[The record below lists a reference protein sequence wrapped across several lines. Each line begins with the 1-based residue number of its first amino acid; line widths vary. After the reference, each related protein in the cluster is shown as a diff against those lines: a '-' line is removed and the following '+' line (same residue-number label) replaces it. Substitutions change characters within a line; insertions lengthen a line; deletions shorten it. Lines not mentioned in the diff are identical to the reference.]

1 MVERAIFELDR
12 APLQVA
18 IDVTIA
24 EITLKDDL
32 QYGVQYFLQNYRA
45 PTRPGRGATESSSI
59 GFGASDPLKRLIPGA
74 NFVLGTNDDPK
85 IVLSALKT
93 VTDVKVLSAP
103 ALVVLDNQPAILQVG
118 DQVPIITQQAT
129 AVITPGAPT
138 VNSIERHD
146 TGVILKVIPRVNAN
160 GVVNLDVSQ
169 EVSAV
174 ATNDPSLGPTISQR
188 KVQSTVA
195 VASGQTV
202 LLGGLISSNQ
212 NNTRNGIPILSDLKG
227 VGDLFATTEKKNERT
242 ELIVFIRPQIIRNGT
257 DAQLVAE
264 ELRSKLQTLAR
275 GASRPDRNDSKSIFR
290 DR

>member
-1 MVERAIFELDR
+1 MGQRASFELAR

-32 QYGVQYFLQNYRA
+32 QYGVQYYLQNYRA
-45 PTRPGRGATESSSI
+45 PTRRGRGATESSSI
-59 GFGASDPLKRLIPGA
+59 GFGLGDPLARAFPGA

-103 ALVVLDNQPAILQVG
+103 SLVVLDNQPAVLQVG

-129 AVITPGAPT
+129 NVTTASPAL

-174 ATNDPSLGPTISQR
+174 ATNDPALGPTISQR
-188 KVQSTVA
+188 KVQSSVA

-227 VGDLFATTEKKNERT
+227 VGDLFAQTEKKNERT
-242 ELIVFIRPQIIRNGT
+242 ELIVFIRPQIIRNGV

-275 GASRPDRNDSKSIFR
+275 GAAQQGQSDSKSIFR